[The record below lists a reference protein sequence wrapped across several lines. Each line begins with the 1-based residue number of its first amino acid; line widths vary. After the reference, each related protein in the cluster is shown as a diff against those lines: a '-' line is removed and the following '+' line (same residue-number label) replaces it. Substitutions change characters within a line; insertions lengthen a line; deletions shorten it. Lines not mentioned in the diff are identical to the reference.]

1 MCPSMQLGPLVGSL
15 LDELCGV
22 RALHPSPQAVLGC
35 AMGSSLSCCPP
46 CGSQLPGS
54 LGALAIF
61 PGQAGASSL
70 LTPFVVGTSSLGDSV
85 LGLVGQVFPQQS
97 AGGVAGVAYCRPCLC
112 SVVGRGLLEPSAW
125 QCASGRGFL
134 SSGAP
139 SDVCLVSGEA
149 GVLRGAGPG
158 LWAPSPHVL
167 FPLWLSALSFCA
179 CYRASLSR
187 AALCQHADVF
197 PQVASESPPAVRA
210 VGGGRGQE
218 QPKWTVSPASASV
231 LWGLALPLGVYSVG
245 RWRVEECPKPGS
257 WPCAGAAALCFT
269 TMPQG
274 YTLCP
279 ALLGA
284 CCTVGVDC
292 W

>member
-1 MCPSMQLGPLVGSL
+1 MPRGFLSPA
-15 LDELCGV
+15 
-22 RALHPSPQAVLGC
+22 ALHVAPSP
-35 AMGSSLSCCPP
+35 
-46 CGSQLPGS
+46 PGS

-61 PGQAGASSL
+61 PVQAGASSL

-85 LGLVGQVFPQQS
+85 FGLVGQVFPQQS
-97 AGGVAGVAYCRPCLC
+97 AGAGVAGVAYCRPSLC

-139 SDVCLVSGEA
+139 SDVCLLSGEA
-149 GVLRGAGPG
+149 NVLRGAGPG
-158 LWAPSPHVL
+158 PRAPSPHVL
-167 FPLWLSALSFCA
+167 FPLWLSSLSFCA

-187 AALCQHADVF
+187 AALCPHADVF
-197 PQVASESPPAVRA
+197 PQVASGPPSAIRA
-210 VGGGRGQE
+210 VGVDRGQE
-218 QPKWTVSPASASV
+218 QPKWTTSASASV
-231 LWGLALPLGVYSVG
+231 LWGLGLPPGVYSVG

-257 WPCAGAAALCFT
+257 RPCAGAAALCFT

-274 YTLCP
+274 YALRP

-284 CCTVGVDC
+284 CWAVGIDC